1 MGMNA
6 VLVASEADRFNQVSY
21 FLSKRRNTHTRSL
34 QVPSP

>member
-6 VLVASEADRFNQVSY
+6 VLTVSDADRFNQVSY
-21 FLSKRRNTHTRSL
+21 FLSKRRNTHVRSL